1 MLPSEAFFSSRIFFI
16 LQYRFEG
23 KTEYLW
29 LTKMNMLTLREQLDR
44 NKGGSMALCPIAF
57 IPTCNKFLSVGF
69 AFERCALIS
78 QARKSSN

>member
-1 MLPSEAFFSSRIFFI
+1 MLPSEAFFPSQIFFI

-69 AFERCALIS
+69 AFE
-78 QARKSSN
+78 

>member
-1 MLPSEAFFSSRIFFI
+1 MLPSEAFFSSQILLI

-29 LTKMNMLTLREQLDR
+29 PKKMNMLTLREQLGR
-44 NKGGSMALCPIAF
+44 NKVCSMALCSIAF

-69 AFERCALIS
+69 AFEWSAL
-78 QARKSSN
+78 